1 MLSGKLEKLSTTL
14 VFIRDLVNAVI
25 VAKSAVGLNLFLT
38 QNFLG
43 SLDYGVNIF
52 YFCYP
57 NEAFVILKSKRKERS
72 TTF

>member
-1 MLSGKLEKLSTTL
+1 MLSGNLAKLSTTL
-14 VFIRDLVNAVI
+14 IFIRGLVNEII
-25 VAKSAVGLNLFLT
+25 VVKSVVGLNLFLA
-38 QNFLG
+38 QNFLS
-43 SLDYGVNIF
+43 SLDYGVKIF